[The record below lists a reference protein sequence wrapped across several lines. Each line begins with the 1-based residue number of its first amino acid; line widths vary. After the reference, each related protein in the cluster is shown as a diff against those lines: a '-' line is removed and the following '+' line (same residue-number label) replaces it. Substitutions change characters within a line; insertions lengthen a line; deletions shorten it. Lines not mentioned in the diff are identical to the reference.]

1 MYVNDNI
8 VTYFDSFRV
17 EHIPKEIKKFIGNKN
32 IIANIYRTQAFD
44 SIMCGYFCIGF
55 IDIMLKGK
63 SLLDCTNLFSLH
75 DYEKNDEIM
84 LKYFQWLKRW
94 KKKYIALFVISIEKT
109 LVLSII
115 CSKCKNEVEKLY
127 KEKESIEVVKILGL
141 IENL

>member
-32 IIANIYRTQAFD
+32 IITNIYRTQAFD

-109 LVLSII
+109 LVLSIT

-141 IENL
+141 IENI